1 MEDALRVRDVERFRS
16 QLRQRQG
23 WAADLAD
30 LACHLDPSDRALIN
44 AIYRHGMSAAEFA
57 RAVHMTPANIRNRV
71 RRIVRRMISAPFR
84 YVLAHRSGWPH
95 AMRRVAEA
103 IFLEGRTQREAAA
116 ATGVSLHHVRQI
128 HQRVITLCSAN
139 EVVMH
144 QTPPTNH

>member
-1 MEDALRVRDVERFRS
+1 M
-16 QLRQRQG
+16 
-23 WAADLAD
+23 AD

-71 RRIVRRMISAPFR
+71 RRIVRRMISPPFR
-84 YVLAHRSGWPH
+84 YVLAHRSGWPR

-128 HQRVITLCSAN
+128 HQRIITLCGAN
-139 EVVMH
+139 QALRH
-144 QTPPTNH
+144 QAQTTDN